1 VAETH
6 PPAVTSSRL
15 ARFARLAA
23 SARLARLVRPWFP
36 ASRPLAPR
44 RAALLTLLTLLF
56 LAAWALLNVAFNL
69 RAPSPLE
76 EPPGWYLLPSIDATL
91 LLAIFAL
98 IGGLG
103 RRLPLAVTVV
113 LAAFVVFVRLYR
125 VADGLIWQT
134 YFRPVDLALDVPLLP
149 ELWRLL
155 WATVP
160 GGKLAL
166 GVLAVLVGLTAAVA
180 LATLALL
187 HAQRFLAGG
196 GAQRVL
202 FVVVAAVL
210 VPLYALWPAQ
220 HHPLLHRGLYGQSVI
235 PALVAQVKKAASA
248 SRHRMLKA
256 AEIQAMQ
263 RELAQLPAGLEHL
276 GRADVLFLLVES
288 YGATVLRN
296 PEYFARVRPTLE
308 SFVTTLGP
316 AGYAIASSTVESCTY
331 GGHSWLAHATLASG
345 VNIGDARDFAIVRQS
360 ELGNT
365 MASLFERA
373 GYRSV
378 VVQPGTTRRFPEGE
392 VRGFSGKYYAM
403 DMDYQG
409 PAFSWAP
416 MSDQYVLDFIH
427 RKEVVPA
434 RQPLFVQYA
443 LVSSH
448 APWSEQPP
456 LVDDWNDLTQG
467 RIYKQIEPR
476 RYPVD
481 WATMVLARDAYVDSI
496 LYDLEVIRRYIGQ
509 QLTRPTLVVV
519 MGDHQPAV
527 LAQPDASHTVPV
539 HLISKDRTVIDR
551 FLAAGYVP
559 GMIPDASGKGRGMD
573 TFPVTLIQTLSRRK

>member
-1 VAETH
+1 
-6 PPAVTSSRL
+6 
-15 ARFARLAA
+15 
-23 SARLARLVRPWFP
+23 
-36 ASRPLAPR
+36 
-44 RAALLTLLTLLF
+44 
-56 LAAWALLNVAFNL
+56 
-69 RAPSPLE
+69 
-76 EPPGWYLLPSIDATL
+76 
-91 LLAIFAL
+91 
-98 IGGLG
+98 
-103 RRLPLAVTVV
+103 
-113 LAAFVVFVRLYR
+113 VRLYR
-125 VADGLIWQT
+125 VADGLVWQT
-134 YFRPVDLALDVPLLP
+134 YFRPVNLSLDTPLLP

-155 WATVP
+155 WATVS
-160 GGKLAL
+160 GARLAL
-166 GVLAVLVGLTAAVA
+166 GVLAVVLVLAAAVA
-180 LATLALL
+180 TARLALL
-187 HAQRFLAGG
+187 QAQRFLAGG
-196 GAQRVL
+196 DDHRALFAVL
-202 FVVVAAVL
+202 AVGL
-210 VPLYALWPAQ
+210 VPLYGLWPPQ
-220 HHPLLHRGLYGQSVI
+220 QQPLLHRGLYGQSVI
-235 PALVAQVKKAASA
+235 PALVGQARQAVSA
-248 SRHRMLKA
+248 SRHRLLKT
-256 AEIQAMQ
+256 AEIEAMQ
-263 RELAQLPAGLEHL
+263 RELAQIPAGLEHL
-276 GRADVLFLLVES
+276 QRADVLFLLVES

-345 VNIGDARDFAIVRQS
+345 VRIGDARDFSIVRQTP
-360 ELGNT
+360 LHHT

-392 VRGFSGKYYAM
+392 VRGFSGKYYAP

-427 RKEVVPA
+427 RKEIVPA
-434 RQPLFVQYA
+434 KQPLFVQYA

-456 LVDDWNDLTQG
+456 LIEDWNDLTQG
-467 RIYKQIEPR
+467 RIYNQIEPR

-509 QLTRPTLVVV
+509 QVTRPSLIVV

-539 HLISKDRTVIDR
+539 HIISKDRSAIDR
-551 FLAAGYVP
+551 FIAAGYQP
-559 GMIPDASGKGRGMD
+559 GMIPDARGNLRGMD
-573 TFPVTLIQTLSRRK
+573 SFPAMLIQTLSVRK